1 MGIFSLVPP
10 PNNRAFLTFFAFTLV
25 PPGLERP
32 SLISAFSL
40 LCLVSVFAPSAAVFA
55 PNLEFVPFL
64 LSFFLLDLVACGSC
78 LPLPC
83 SSSPSFFDFSLECSR
98 LTSASG
104 HQIVKIVKKG
114 WCHKHRVVE
123 YMRIPGDLWRLQG
136 LLSPLH
142 TNILFG

>member
-1 MGIFSLVPP
+1 
-10 PNNRAFLTFFAFTLV
+10 
-25 PPGLERP
+25 LERP
-32 SLISAFSL
+32 SLISSFSL
-40 LCLVSVFAPSAAVFA
+40 LCRVSVFAPSAAVFA